1 MYIWVLLATLMVAL
15 NFYNL
20 SPRRDLENV
29 YNETRVVTL
38 ANRFRHE
45 HLAFKNATECE
56 MINSN
61 RSENSFNNLYS
72 GNSEKASD
80 VLDFEYTNKKQNLPI
95 GYDEEHG
102 QFEQISHNIVCVK
115 KEGNEEKPSSCNS
128 AEKKYAISVVKLD
141 GRWINKNLVLK
152 TIEGASGEENIEVHA
167 PVSILTNYLAKAAAR
182 TKFTGWVWY
191 DGANYH
197 LEGFANSYSVEAVK
211 EKNDDGTDKKDDKGN
226 YIYKAQFKKYEFPDG
241 ILTVLGEHCVGTPCL
256 YAADIY
262 KNSDVSG
269 RCATLKAQP

>member
-20 SPRRDLENV
+20 PPRRDLENV

-56 MINSN
+56 MINSI
-61 RSENSFNNLYS
+61 RTENSFNNLYS

-102 QFEQISHNIVCVK
+102 QFEQISHNIVCVDEDDK
-115 KEGNEEKPSSCNS
+115 TPKECKS
-128 AEKKYAISVVKLD
+128 AKRKYAISVVKLD
-141 GRWINKNLVLK
+141 DRWINKNLVLK
-152 TIEGASGEENIEVHA
+152 TIEGASGEENIEVRA

-241 ILTVLGEHCVGTPCL
+241 ILTVLGQHCVGIPCL
-256 YAADIY
+256 YAADVY

>member
-61 RSENSFNNLYS
+61 RSETEFLRLYQNLE
-72 GNSEKASD
+72 NPKD
-80 VLDFEYTNKKQNLPI
+80 VGGGLTINYTSKKQNLPI

-102 QFEQISHNIVCVK
+102 QFEQISHNIVCVDEDDK
-115 KEGNEEKPSSCNS
+115 TPKECKS
-128 AEKKYAISVVKLD
+128 AKRKYAISVVRLD
-141 GRWINKNLVLK
+141 GRWINKNSVSK
-152 TIEGASGEENIEVHA
+152 TIEGASGEENIEVIA

-182 TKFTGWVWY
+182 TKFTGWVWF

-211 EKNDDGTDKKDDKGN
+211 ETDEHGN
-226 YIYKAQFKKYEFPDG
+226 TKYKAQFKKYEFPQVIIDN
-241 ILTVLGEHCVGTPCL
+241 VLKEKCVGTPCL
-256 YAADIY
+256 YAADVY
-262 KNSDVSG
+262 KNSDISG

>member
-20 SPRRDLENV
+20 PPRRDLENI

-56 MINSN
+56 MIN
-61 RSENSFNNLYS
+61 NSILGEKEYLRLYQNLDAV
-72 GNSEKASD
+72 GGGLTIN
-80 VLDFEYTNKKQNLPI
+80 YTSKRQNLPI
-95 GYDEEHG
+95 GYDDNHG

-128 AEKKYAISVVKLD
+128 AEKKYAISIVKL
-141 GRWINKNLVLK
+141 GERWINKNLVLK
-152 TIEGASGEENIEVHA
+152 TIEGASGEENIEVRA

-211 EKNDDGTDKKDDKGN
+211 ETDEHGN
-226 YIYKAQFKKYEFPDG
+226 TKYKAQFKKYEFPEQ
-241 ILTVLGEHCVGTPCL
+241 IKSVLDANCKTEPCL
-256 YAADIY
+256 YAADVY

-269 RCATLKAQP
+269 RCATLKSQSQP